1 MRQAVLKVSIVLLA
15 AVVSA
20 CGYSTQPDY
29 PDPPN
34 TVSVE
39 GVRLTPQS
47 VVLVAIGETR
57 QLVAT
62 VAPANATDQAIT
74 WESSNPSVATVDAA
88 GLVTARG
95 AGDGVFVTVFTHD
108 GHHQATVNVT
118 VSLQQGAA
126 AR

>member
-15 AVVSA
+15 AVVNA

-29 PDPPN
+29 PPA
-34 TVSVE
+34 TVAVE

-62 VAPANATDQAIT
+62 VAPANATDRAIT
-74 WESSNPSVATVDAA
+74 WESSDASVASVDAA
-88 GLVTARG
+88 GVVTARAAG
-95 AGDGVFVTVFTHD
+95 AGVFITVFTHD
-108 GHHQATVNVT
+108 GHHQASVNVS
-118 VSLQQGAA
+118 VSLAGNGPAGS
-126 AR
+126 

>member
-1 MRQAVLKVSIVLLA
+1 MRQAVLKVSITLLGTVLG
-15 AVVSA
+15 A

-29 PDPPN
+29 PP
-34 TVSVE
+34 TSVAVE

-74 WESSNPSVATVDAA
+74 WESSDPGVASVDAA
-88 GLVTARG
+88 GLVTARA
-95 AGDGVFVTVFTHD
+95 AGVGVIVTVFTHD
-108 GHHQATVNVT
+108 GHHQSSTNVS
-118 VSLQQGAA
+118 VDLQ
-126 AR
+126 